1 MWINKDAKQRKRNA
15 EVYLPGYAH
24 IPWELPTPIHPQCW
38 APQNTYIFLCGLTS
52 TIPSSPGERYGP
64 SWVSLSSLGW
74 RWGTW
79 NQNLELL
86 INLKW
91 RWYKPLSN
99 TMPCSQVWVVWIEGF
114 IQCRAAI
121 SGCAHA
127 TAEKVYSQ
135 RRMLR
140 HVEKK
145 KQRKEKQKHSSLV
158 PHETQASL
166 PNLDSESLP
175 SLFKTFLFLISGSN
189 FVLSH

>member
-15 EVYLPGYAH
+15 EVYLPGYVH

-145 KQRKEKQKHSSLV
+145 NGGKKNKNTVPWSLMRLKLPFPIWILSHSPLSSKHSS
-158 PHETQASL
+158 
-166 PNLDSESLP
+166 
-175 SLFKTFLFLISGSN
+175 F
-189 FVLSH
+189 